1 MGCIDVN
8 RRDVLGACREITQH
22 IAAAGGYGDN
32 TAVAIK
38 RQSLQIDRWVFP
50 DLSIDKVR
58 KCQREKTLP

>member
-1 MGCIDVN
+1 MGCVDVN
-8 RRDVLGACREITQH
+8 RRDVLGACREIAQH

-50 DLSIDKVR
+50 DLRIDKVR